1 MCDQHVTR
9 EVLIQRVNIVGG
21 GVNPFQHLP
30 GLGVCDQRVN
40 TGLTLTHQPCCVAV
54 IKVRMFV

>member
-1 MCDQHVTR
+1 MANGLDGTYVYQ
-9 EVLIQRVNIVGG
+9 QGG